1 MKDDKSTTRKNKPLP
16 ENERPDWAKSIP
28 DEEWESYVHCPQCRV
43 CNANH
48 NGRNLRCE
56 IEALVIERKTHVE
69 VCNVINERYGLRL
82 APHNVSRHMARH
94 APGYINVLDALM
106 QSELGDVL
114 NGALGPIV
122 DQTKFLLGVIQV
134 AWQQLLLHPEQVTV
148 TDGIRSAWKL
158 TQMGINIRPRDDAI
172 TQEIVNQLIE
182 IMQTVLTPEQRE
194 EVRRRYYLFR
204 DAERESESSPQ
215 VQVQANPVA
224 DDENGVVVDGE
235 YVALDAL
242 AFLPD
247 EDLEDDDEE

>member
-1 MKDDKSTTRKNKPLP
+1 LKDDKSTTRKNRPLP

-28 DEEWESYVHCPQCRV
+28 DEEWESYVHSPQCRV

-114 NGALGPIV
+114 NGTVGPII
-122 DQTKFLLGVIQV
+122 DQTKFLLGVMQV
-134 AWQQLLLHPEQVTV
+134 GWQQLLEHPEQVSV
-148 TDGIRSAWKL
+148 VDGMRAACQLAK
-158 TQMGINIRPRDDAI
+158 MGIDVGSDNRI
-172 TQEIVNQLIE
+172 TQKEINDLIL
-182 IMQTVLTPEQRE
+182 IMQTVMNPGQRE
-194 EVRRRYYLFR
+194 EVHRRYDLFR

-215 VQVQANPVA
+215 VQGQATTIA

-235 YVALDAL
+235 YVALDDL
-242 AFLPD
+242 TFLPD
-247 EDLEDDDEE
+247 EDPEDDDK